1 VKLIRLHPDAD
12 AEVNEAARYYEWR
25 EPGLG
30 LELIG
35 EVERAL
41 EQILTNPEASRR
53 IGRRV
58 LRKAL

>member
-1 VKLIRLHPDAD
+1 MKLIRLHPDAD
-12 AEVNEAARYYEWR
+12 AEVNEAARCYESR

-30 LELIG
+30 LELLG

-53 IGRRV
+53 IGR
-58 LRKAL
+58 